1 MAVRTTAQADAT
13 ERMRALLHRWQ
24 QSLELHVRYLTLDD
38 AHYWHVQPWP
48 KHERPAAWIVNL
60 ARDERD
66 NPKERVEMTVT
77 IVE

>member
-1 MAVRTTAQADAT
+1 VFGEVTKGIGVAD
-13 ERMRALLHRWQ
+13 
-24 QSLELHVRYLTLDD
+24 
-38 AHYWHVQPWP
+38 
-48 KHERPAAWIVNL
+48 KIVNL